1 MSTYL
6 YDESLV
12 NRLREVINDDRIH
25 VIPPEESISFLAKV
39 GKDKTYF
46 PAVVVSRGP
55 ITLTTDTRNQFVY
68 LKGQSVRLNEDN
80 TVTKVKLIPMRMEW
94 SINIYAVERY
104 TCDEIVREIVFYL
117 MSHPRFEVKVPY
129 GVDITQ
135 NFDVF
140 VDPEIV
146 DNSDLSEFSN
156 VGDYFRET
164 LTVYTENAHLY
175 SSRRQYLTQAK
186 PEVEDHLY

>member
-68 LKGQSVRLNEDN
+68 LKGQSVRLNNDN